1 MKKTKTKG
9 RMRMH
14 IEFRYEYK
22 TIREACVLYIEDK
35 NIYFDERS
43 GNQFDIR

>member
-1 MKKTKTKG
+1 MAYSSKFDTVN
-9 RMRMH
+9 H
-14 IEFRYEYK
+14 EYK
-22 TIREACVLYIEDK
+22 TICEACALQIEDK